1 MKKNRLFVLALVLI
15 LLLQLG
21 LTGVSA
27 AEETTT
33 ETTEQA
39 PIVPATPQTNT
50 FDGTDAS
57 ITNGCRTINAQM
69 PLYGNNRLLETARC
83 AMLYEV
89 NTGTMVYAYNPDVK
103 YSPSSLV
110 KMMTLLVALEN
121 GRLTDEVTVTKEVL
135 DTVDK
140 NSVNIHLKDGE
151 KLTLEQL
158 LYGVMVGSGNDA
170 CAVVAQHIA
179 GNQDRFVAMMNKRAE
194 EIGCENTVFVN
205 CHGLEHSKQVSTARD
220 MVRIAVECMKNETF
234 MKIFD
239 APIYDMPATEK
250 NEKTRWYSNNYMSGL
265 YISDKFYDER
275 VTGGRAGTTG
285 DGGQNLLV
293 TAESGEY
300 KYVAIVMGAERR
312 MNSKGNLIRYYGN
325 FEEVQALLTLGFE
338 SQKVSQLL
346 YDGQIADQYQVI
358 NGDSQVAVS
367 PEISVRTVLPAKA
380 TAEDLTWKT
389 QSLAKSIEAPIAVG
403 DTISLVQIWYGN
415 VCIAQTRMK
424 AANSVGIQA
433 TVLDDNRGLFDSGGL
448 VTALIVLGIIF
459 LVILAFFGIMY
470 IIRTIRTARRRSR
483 AKKRRQSRR
492 RSR

>member
-1 MKKNRLFVLALVLI
+1 MKKNRIFALLLVFF
-15 LLLQLG
+15 LLLQLTM
-21 LTGVSA
+21 TGVSA

-33 ETTEQA
+33 ETTEQTTS
-39 PIVPATPQTNT
+39 VPAAPQVNT

-57 ITNGCRTINAQM
+57 ITSGCRTINAQM
-69 PLYGNNRLLETARC
+69 PLYGNNRLLDTARC

-89 NTGTMVYAYNPDVK
+89 NTGTMLYAYNPDVK
-103 YSPSSLV
+103 VSPSSLV
-110 KMMTLLVALEN
+110 KIMTVLIALEN
-121 GRLTDEVTVTKEVL
+121 GNLNDEVTVTQEVL

-140 NSVNIHLKDGE
+140 NSVNVHLQDGE

-194 EIGCENTVFVN
+194 EIGCENTLFVN
-205 CHGLEHSKQVSTARD
+205 VHGLEHSKQVSTARD
-220 MVRIAVECMKNETF
+220 MVRIVMEAMKNETF

-250 NEKTRWYSNNYMSGL
+250 NEKTRWYSNNYMLGE
-265 YISDKFYDER
+265 YIISKFYDTR

-293 TAESGEY
+293 TAESGDF
-300 KYVAIVMGAERR
+300 KYVAVVLGAQRTTT
-312 MNSKGNLIRYYGN
+312 SSGNRVKYYGN
-325 FEEVQALLTLGFE
+325 FEEVQSLLTLGFE
-338 SQKVSQLL
+338 NQKISQIL

-358 NGDSQVAVS
+358 NGDSQVAVT
-367 PEISVRTVLPAKA
+367 PETSVRSVLPAKVKG
-380 TAEDLTWKT
+380 EDLTWKT
-389 QSLAKSIEAPIAVG
+389 QSLSKSIEAPISTGDAV
-403 DTISLVQIWYGN
+403 SLVQIWYGN
-415 VCIAQTRMK
+415 VCIAQTRMM

-433 TVLDDNRGLFDSGGL
+433 SVLDDNRGLFDSGGL
-448 VTALIVLGIIF
+448 VTALTVLGIIF
-459 LVILAFFGIMY
+459 LVILAFFGVMY

-483 AKKRRQSRR
+483 ARKRRQSRR